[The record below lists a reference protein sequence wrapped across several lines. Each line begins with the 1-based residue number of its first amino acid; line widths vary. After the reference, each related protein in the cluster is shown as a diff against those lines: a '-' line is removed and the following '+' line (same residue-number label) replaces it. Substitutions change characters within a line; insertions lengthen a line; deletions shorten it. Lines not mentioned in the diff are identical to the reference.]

1 MRKAALEAAAETLRL
16 LQIPDAEQWL
26 RDGSHQF
33 SEGKVRRVMPP
44 GDGSRTGPD
53 STSIGVQNMLRVPL
67 VEMSEAEFRW
77 QSLGTA
83 QSLY

>member
-1 MRKAALEAAAETLRL
+1 M
-16 LQIPDAEQWL
+16 QIPNAEQWL
-26 RDGSHQF
+26 CDCSHQF

-44 GDGSRTGPD
+44 GDGSRTEQASQNSD
-53 STSIGVQNMLRVPL
+53 STSMGVQNMLLVPL